1 VAQVPFWAMIQLGR
15 KEMRPEEAQAPR
27 NLEETVL
34 GEHVRQLETPHFQ
47 LDELEDI
54 FSNYPFTEEYRHHMT
69 PRSRSGCCAVCA
81 AKPSRESKALSEL
94 ALSGCQVMSENLHE
108 GRD

>member
-1 VAQVPFWAMIQLGR
+1 MIQLGR

-34 GEHVRQLETPHFQ
+34 GEHVRQLETPHFE